1 MVVFSPFVLLWCTL
15 WEPCA
20 RFFSRYSAFTDQ
32 KKKKKKSDLVVDESS
47 IYLNL
52 VVWILFLLVYSN
64 LDRFLLTML

>member
-1 MVVFSPFVLLWCTL
+1 MLVFSVDILLL
-15 WEPCA
+15 LIKK
-20 RFFSRYSAFTDQ
+20 